1 MQRKLVIFITVLT
14 LISLFLRAFR
24 LSEPPRY
31 YFDEVYHAVTA
42 KAYADNIRDAYDPFS
57 KAPKEGTAYDWL
69 HPPLAK
75 LMQAGSIKMFGDAP
89 LGWRLPSVIFGTAI
103 IPLTFILAFLLF
115 GPIAAI
121 FSATVI
127 AFENLTFVMS
137 RITMNDVF
145 VTVFSLVAFIF
156 LVLHS
161 QKKKFI
167 YLVLCALFL
176 GFAVSSKWTG
186 AYTILAV
193 AVFIFF
199 VRLRGFLRLR
209 TKLNFVGVAT
219 VPRYS
224 LILIIPA
231 VIYLLSYGQ
240 FWLQGHS
247 VKQFVDL
254 NKQIWWY
261 QNRHD
266 LEHTYGT
273 TALFCVPKGTSAEKT
288 WCPWILNARGV
299 YFSYE
304 QYGSPSG
311 EAGDKQSLQS
321 SNSENSAGLKAGYI
335 YALGNPLIFWGGI
348 IAVSFV
354 LGKFIEERKK
364 EYALILLG
372 YFVFW
377 VPWIFTPRLMFLYHY
392 LPSLP
397 FLAISLGVS
406 LAAIY
411 KTKFKYATIVIL
423 LVFIAVFFYFYPIS
437 SGLPIDPNSIDR
449 YMWLSTWR

>member
-1 MQRKLVIFITVLT
+1 MSKNLLIFIIVLT
-14 LISLFLRAFR
+14 LISFFLRAFR
-24 LSEPPRY
+24 LAEPPRY

-42 KAYADNIRDAYDPFS
+42 KAYADNRPEAYDPFA
-57 KAPKEGTAYDWL
+57 KAPQEGTAFDWL

-75 LMQAGSIKMFGDAP
+75 LIQAGSIRILGDTP
-89 LGWRLPSVIFGTAI
+89 LGWRLPSLVFGTVI

-127 AFENLTFVMS
+127 AFENLTFVMT

-145 VTVFSLVAFIF
+145 VTAFSLAA
-156 LVLHS
+156 
-161 QKKKFI
+161 FI
-167 YLVLCALFL
+167 YLVLHLQKKRLLYLVLCSLFL
-176 GFAVSSKWTG
+176 GLAISSKWTG
-186 AYTILAV
+186 AYAILAV
-193 AVFIFF
+193 GVYIFF
-199 VRLRGFLRLR
+199 VHLQ
-209 TKLNFVGVAT
+209 GVT
-219 VPRYS
+219 GLSKYS
-224 LILIIPA
+224 LLLIIPA

-254 NKQIWWY
+254 HKQIWWY

-273 TALFCVPKGTSAEKT
+273 TALFCVPNGTSAEKT
-288 WCPWILNARGV
+288 WCPWILNSRGV

-304 QYGSPSG
+304 QY
-311 EAGDKQSLQS
+311 E
-321 SNSENSAGLKAGYI
+321 EKAGYI
-335 YALGNPLIFWGGI
+335 YALGNPLIFWAGVV
-348 IAVSFV
+348 AVSFV
-354 LGKFIEERKK
+354 LGKFLEERKK

-372 YFVFW
+372 YFIFW
-377 VPWIFTPRLMFLYHY
+377 VPWVFAPRLMFLYHY

-397 FLAISLGVS
+397 FLAISLGIS

-411 KTKFKYATIVIL
+411 KTKFKDVSLAIL
-423 LVFIAVFFYFYPIS
+423 LIFIAIFFYFYPIS
-437 SGLPIDPNSIDR
+437 SGLPIKPESIDR
-449 YMWLSTWR
+449 FMWISTWR